1 MFFKFIVFFFPN
13 IMFINKLLYAP
24 AVEMVK
30 VRNGWA
36 LHVTILCDHLL
47 VVRVMFVPAL
57 PASYRVPE
65 VIRL

>member
-1 MFFKFIVFFFPN
+1 
-13 IMFINKLLYAP
+13 MFINKLLYAP
-24 AVEMVK
+24 AVENVK